1 MREKKKRIKS
11 SKKDVTCAESVY
23 MHGTLALKTTKTNT
37 ENNIASKNSNTPCEI
52 HQVIGGMLR
61 FCRWNLKSIGKYFLM
76 QRQFWQR
83 AVDVLSATQLFVCD
97 TLKIR
102 GIATL
107 SQPTL
112 SSIQH
117 YHQYNAAITALWY
130 FTSCYFNLQRRRKK
144 TATNFLQ
151 NIFLTWIK
159 RRKKNPRN
167 SSYL

>member
-1 MREKKKRIKS
+1 
-11 SKKDVTCAESVY
+11 

-83 AVDVLSATQLFVCD
+83 AVDVLSATQLFVCG

-107 SQPTL
+107 SQPTF
-112 SSIQH
+112 SSIH
-117 YHQYNAAITALWY
+117 LCHQYNAAITALWY
-130 FTSCYFNLQRRRKK
+130 FTSYYFNLQRERKK
-144 TATNFLQ
+144 RQ
-151 NIFLTWIK
+151 QIFFKTFSLLESKEEKT
-159 RRKKNPRN
+159 PRN